1 MDALAQYALIF
12 VLAAT
17 PFVEIMIVIPL
28 GIGMGLA
35 PVPVAVIAFAGNALP
50 IWGII
55 VGWQWWLA
63 HRGPPRR
70 HWGERAQHVWHRY
83 GLPGLALSA
92 PVVTGVHLATVMALM
107 MHAGRGRTAAWMA
120 IGLVAWTV
128 PTTLVSVWG
137 IASLK
142 AWWGA

>member
-1 MDALAQYALIF
+1 MDIIAQYALIF
-12 VLAAT
+12 LLAAT

-35 PVPVAVIAFAGNALP
+35 PVPVAVVGFAGNALP
-50 IWGII
+50 IWAII
-55 VGWQWWLA
+55 AGWRWWLA
-63 HRGPPRR
+63 RRGPPRQR
-70 HWGERAQHVWHRY
+70 WGDRAQHVWERY

-107 MHAGRGRTAAWMA
+107 LQAGRGRTASWMA
-120 IGLVAWTV
+120 VGLVAWTV

-137 IASLK
+137 IAGLK
-142 AWWGA
+142 AWWGS